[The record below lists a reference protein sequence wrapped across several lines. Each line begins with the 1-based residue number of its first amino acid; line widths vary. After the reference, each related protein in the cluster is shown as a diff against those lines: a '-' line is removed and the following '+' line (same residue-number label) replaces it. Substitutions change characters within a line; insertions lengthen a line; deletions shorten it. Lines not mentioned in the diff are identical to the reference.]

1 MYLGNIKQLDESRT
15 LRSCIRSI
23 IKRSLEYR
31 VRPLGRY
38 EFDGRDCAV
47 TFSEDPLQKETER
60 SAEVHEKFLD
70 IQIVLEGSE
79 RYGFAPFPDRKLITD
94 NRLSTEDIAFFD
106 RKMEMGYADLHEGD
120 FIIFRQGEAHKPL
133 CIAKDGGKKVRKAII
148 KLSDTWRRKQND
160 LEDSAIQENQR
171 LRQAVAE
178 ALEKG
183 SGSQ

>member
-47 TFSEDPLQKETER
+47 TFSEDPLQDEDER
-60 SAEVHEKFLD
+60 SAEVHEQFLD
-70 IQIVLEGSE
+70 VQIVLEGSE
-79 RYGFAPFPDRKLITD
+79 RYGFDAFPDRKLITD
-94 NRLSTEDIAFFD
+94 DRLSTEDIAFFD
-106 RKMEMGYADLHEGD
+106 RKMAMSHADLHEGD
-120 FIIFRQGEAHKPL
+120 FIIFSQGEAHKPL

-148 KLSDTWRRKQND
+148 KLSDEWLRRQS
-160 LEDSAIQENQR
+160 LSEDSAVQKARDELQDR
-171 LRQAVAE
+171 
-178 ALEKG
+178 
-183 SGSQ
+183 